1 MGVLLFSNF
10 PPPGS
15 TLIEKNDGER
25 EGQSGIQENEP
36 LLNGRE

>member
-15 TLIEKNDGER
+15 ALIEEDETLEDDGTAPP
-25 EGQSGIQENEP
+25 Q
-36 LLNGRE
+36 